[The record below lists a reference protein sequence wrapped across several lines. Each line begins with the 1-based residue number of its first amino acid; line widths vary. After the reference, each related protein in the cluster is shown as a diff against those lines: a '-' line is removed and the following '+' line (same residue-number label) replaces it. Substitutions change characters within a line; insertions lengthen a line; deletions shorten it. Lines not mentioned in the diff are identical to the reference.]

1 MQGHV
6 RGGCGCGGGGAEKEK
21 ESKAERRRRG
31 NRGRMVERR
40 MNGEGGQVGVCPCA
54 GTTDCTVLYR
64 ATSRNQPP
72 FPSPLFS
79 IPYSFDSPSAST
91 LSSYIRLF
99 HNFFSFSSLSLSLPL
114 SSIFFFC
121 LSLRFSVYIFP
132 ACFLL
137 SPVLLSV
144 LSLLRSPMM
153 QPADSQASAPS

>member
-31 NRGRMVERR
+31 NRGRMIERR
-40 MNGEGGQVGVCPCA
+40 TNREGGQVGVCPCA

-99 HNFFSFSSLSLSLPL
+99 HNFFLLVSSLSL
-114 SSIFFFC
+114 C
-121 LSLRFSVYIFP
+121 LSLSSFFSFVCLFASPCIFSWRYSVSFSP
-132 ACFLL
+132 PFCFL
-137 SPVLLSV
+137 SSRFCVP
-144 LSLLRSPMM
+144 R
-153 QPADSQASAPS
+153 